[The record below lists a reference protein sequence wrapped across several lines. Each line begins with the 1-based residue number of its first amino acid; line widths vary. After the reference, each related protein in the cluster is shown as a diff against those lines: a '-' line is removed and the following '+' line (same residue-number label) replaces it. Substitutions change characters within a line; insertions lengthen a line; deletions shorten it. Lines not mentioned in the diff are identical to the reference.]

1 MFTFDFTKSTGGN
14 ACTNWFNAPIIKYGY
29 FKISEHIR
37 QMQAILSIKI
47 KRISVVDKTNIEV
60 IVARFKS
67 KLLSVAV
74 LSKARYAWGP
84 DNSFLH
90 LH

>member
-1 MFTFDFTKSTGGN
+1 
-14 ACTNWFNAPIIKYGY
+14 
-29 FKISEHIR
+29 
-37 QMQAILSIKI
+37 MQAILSIKI

-74 LSKARYAWGP
+74 LSKARYA
-84 DNSFLH
+84 
-90 LH
+90 